1 MGKLTRCRPHDHSS
15 EQHPWA
21 SAASLDPARDSEL
34 GARSELNPGGHKP
47 KKDAFPWRPDEQQ
60 TKSLAAYSVSSNPT
74 SCDWKGPFKQ
84 RFRWSR
90 LRLEWGRWC
99 YLTPANPYGKHGMWW
114 EWETK

>member
-1 MGKLTRCRPHDHSS
+1 MGKLTRSPMREQVARRPRPCAVEGSGQPGSERDQDCR
-15 EQHPWA
+15 
-21 SAASLDPARDSEL
+21 
-34 GARSELNPGGHKP
+34 ELNPGRHKP
-47 KKDAFPWRPDEQQ
+47 EKDAFPRRRDEQQ
-60 TKSLAAYSVSSNPT
+60 TKSLAAYSVPSNPT

-99 YLTPANPYGKHGMWW
+99 YITPANPYSRHGMWW